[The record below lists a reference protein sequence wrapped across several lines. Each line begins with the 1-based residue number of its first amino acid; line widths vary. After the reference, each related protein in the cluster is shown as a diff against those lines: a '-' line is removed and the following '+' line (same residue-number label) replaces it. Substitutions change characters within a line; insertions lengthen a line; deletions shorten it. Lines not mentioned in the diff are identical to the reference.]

1 MLTFPY
7 ILNEGTESARGKLTG
22 PGSHHVSV
30 AETGPDQVLFFS
42 IPTAFSTQ

>member
-7 ILNEGTESARGKLTG
+7 ILNEGTESTRGKPTG

-42 IPTAFSTQ
+42 IPTAFSIQ